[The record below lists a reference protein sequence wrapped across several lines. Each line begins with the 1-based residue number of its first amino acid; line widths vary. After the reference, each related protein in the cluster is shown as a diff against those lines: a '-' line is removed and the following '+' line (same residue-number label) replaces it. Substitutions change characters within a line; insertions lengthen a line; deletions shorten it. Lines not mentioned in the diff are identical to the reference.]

1 MPTFAYVAKTRDGQ
15 RKSGTLTAENKQ
27 ALLRS
32 LQAQGLSPESVQDKA
47 AKAAKGG
54 GRKVKSTEILVFTR
68 QLSTI
73 VNAGL
78 PLLQGL
84 EIPAE

>member
-32 LQAQGLSPESVQDKA
+32 LQAQGLSPESV
-47 AKAAKGG
+47 
-54 GRKVKSTEILVFTR
+54 
-68 QLSTI
+68 
-73 VNAGL
+73 
-78 PLLQGL
+78 
-84 EIPAE
+84 